1 MVTKIKPATKNDAL
15 HVAAVIDIG
24 GHGIALEQWTS
35 AGGIDHSTFSAAR
48 DDVLDD
54 NNTSYHYSKAYLL
67 EVDGIIAGGVIGSR
81 IERAQP
87 VENKK
92 NPYLSPLETLESRLE
107 GYWSMIAIAIYPE
120 FRGKG
125 FATPLLD
132 RAVSLAKKTD
142 ALGISLV
149 VEDSSGP
156 YGSANATTI
165 DIIFPCRAQVGWQ
178 RPTMTPNSIR
188 NRPPASPALLPGHTQ
203 IPIHS

>member
-1 MVTKIKPATKNDAL
+1 MTKIKPATKNDAL

-149 VEDSSGP
+149 VEDSNSAALAFYRRKGFIEAERLP
-156 YGSANATTI
+156 WIAYG
-165 DIIFPCRAQVGWQ
+165 
-178 RPTMTPNSIR
+178 
-188 NRPPASPALLPGHTQ
+188 NRKGTSYWLMLVLRF
-203 IPIHS
+203 